1 MISQAPCATF
11 GDPERGAERAGHNTE
26 TNGKNNAKRSTGT
39 VKQKKGNQIKQNEI
53 SNKKVGAKIAKKKRP
68 TSHWHTEQREVA
80 MASNFSVSST
90 RFNLVLP
97 IDLLG

>member
-53 SNKKVGAKIAKKKRP
+53 SNKKVGAKIAKKTTNKPLAHGTTRGR
-68 TSHWHTEQREVA
+68 HGIQF
-80 MASNFSVSST
+80 FSFKYT
-90 RFNLVLP
+90 
-97 IDLLG
+97 I

>member
-53 SNKKVGAKIAKKKRP
+53 SNKKVGAKIAKKNDQQAIGTRNNERSP
-68 TSHWHTEQREVA
+68 WH
-80 MASNFSVSST
+80 
-90 RFNLVLP
+90 P
-97 IDLLG
+97 IF